1 MLETVLHIGI
11 DHPDFLWIA
20 IPSFLTFV
28 TGLLLG
34 TRAETVRSWAES
46 EPAESTN

>member
-1 MLETVLHIGI
+1 MLETALHIGI

-34 TRAETVRSWAES
+34 TRSEKIRARMGSESAES
-46 EPAESTN
+46 AN